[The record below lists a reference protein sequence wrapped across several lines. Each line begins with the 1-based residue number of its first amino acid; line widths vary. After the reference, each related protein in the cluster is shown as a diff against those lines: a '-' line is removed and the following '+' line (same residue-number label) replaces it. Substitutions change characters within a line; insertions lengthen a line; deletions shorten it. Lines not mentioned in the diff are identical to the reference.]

1 MSPSIRLLLRH
12 RGAVR
17 AVREVGKCDSFGH
30 QRHPSPLHPQPPAPT
45 TSQAKIINKSSQSL
59 MLRAMTRTAAFR
71 SGYPRSV
78 GLPALRPAIWASLA
92 GGEGGGLGIGPW
104 AP

>member
-1 MSPSIRLLLRH
+1 
-12 RGAVR
+12 
-17 AVREVGKCDSFGH
+17 
-30 QRHPSPLHPQPPAPT
+30 
-45 TSQAKIINKSSQSL
+45 